1 MLADKRIVDKTDEQ
15 FQAVFDTKVEGLRSL
30 LAATADDPLQLLC
43 LFSSVAARTGN
54 AGQADYAMAN
64 EILNKVAVAE
74 RARRGTSCIVKSYGW
89 GPWAGGMVGPALQ
102 ERFES
107 MGVAV
112 IPLDVGA
119 RMFVDEIASPQTD
132 QVEVVLGSLM
142 NGAATPASADH
153 RPRS

>member
-15 FQAVFDTKVEGLRSL
+15 FQAVFDTKVDGLRSL

-54 AGQADYAMAN
+54 EGQADYAMAN

-74 RARRGTSCIVKSYGW
+74 RARRGTSCVVKSCGW